1 VSAVEPAN
9 HHRGWRIALA
19 GTGGQGVLTAARV
32 LCGAFARLGHDVVSG
47 QLHGMAQ
54 RGGSVQ
60 ASVMIDTGISPVIGS
75 GAAGFA
81 LGLEPVET
89 ARALPLMSSRTLV
102 FMNTVPVPPYV
113 LVQRLV
119 REQPQADYPD
129 VDGLVEH
136 VRAVAGDVYAFDAT
150 AVAQEVGSAR
160 TLNMVMVGCLLG
172 AAVLPCTAAR
182 FWEMVAGSI
191 PPALVDANTRAFFG
205 GVALSQKFQ
214 LAEAES

>member
-1 VSAVEPAN
+1 MSGAERAN
-9 HHRGWRIALA
+9 DRGGRRGWRIVLA

-60 ASVMIDTGISPVIGS
+60 ASVMIDTGISPMIGR
-75 GAAGFA
+75 GAADFA

-89 ARALPLMSSRTLV
+89 ARVLPLMSSRTLV

-119 REQPQADYPD
+119 RGQPQADYPD
-129 VDGLVEH
+129 VDGLVER
-136 VRAVAGDVYAFDAT
+136 VRAVAVDVHAFNAT
-150 AVAQEVGSAR
+150 AVALEVGSAFVR
-160 TLNMVMVGCLLG
+160 
-172 AAVLPCTAAR
+172 
-182 FWEMVAGSI
+182 
-191 PPALVDANTRAFFG
+191 
-205 GVALSQKFQ
+205 
-214 LAEAES
+214 